1 MNKKL
6 IISLVL
12 GTLVSAITLYLAFR
26 NIPFSELIAYLGTI
40 NYLWMVPAT
49 VVILSSF
56 VLRAVRWQIILR
68 PARRVR
74 FWEAHNP
81 MMIGFMM
88 NCVLPGRVGELA
100 RPILL
105 RKQSKVPFTTG
116 LATVAAERVF
126 DLMLLISLF
135 AFVLA
140 TVPIDPGL
148 NMTFGKYQLN
158 RDTLEMIAAGMLRIC
173 ILLIVGIILV
183 TIDYTRSVIQKMI
196 LRIPSLLSFGSRS
209 VEQTIRDRLA
219 VPLVGIADNIAS
231 GFSLVRYPKSIALIG
246 LLTLIIWLLLAVS
259 YSIMAL
265 GCPRVDL
272 SYLELTAVMVVV
284 SFFIALP
291 SVPGFWGLWEA
302 GGVFAMTLFGVSG
315 KEAAGFIL
323 ANHALQM
330 LPVILV
336 GLIAAIV
343 TGVNILQVTK
353 DDNLRDSEEQ
363 GTLPK
368 PVTPGKQGELKGA
381 KLKAQS

>member
-1 MNKKL
+1 MNKKI

-12 GTLVSAITLYLAFR
+12 GTIVSAITLYLAFR
-26 NIPFSELIAYLGTI
+26 NVPFADLLAYLGTI
-40 NYLWMVPAT
+40 NYLWMIPAAL
-49 VVILSSF
+49 VIVISF
-56 VLRAVRWQIILR
+56 MLRAVRWQIILLS
-68 PARRVR
+68 AKRVR

-105 RKQSKVPFTTG
+105 RKQSMVPFTTG

-126 DLMLLISLF
+126 DLILLIALF

-140 TVPIDPGL
+140 TVPIDPEL

-158 RDTLEMIAAGMLRIC
+158 RDTLEMIATGMLRIC
-173 ILLIVGIILV
+173 LVFIIGIILV
-183 TIDYTRSVIQKMI
+183 TIDYTRSLIQKTI
-196 LRIPSLLSFGSRS
+196 LRIPQLLSFGS
-209 VEQTIRDRLA
+209 VAVKQKIHDRLA
-219 VPLVGIADNIAS
+219 VPLAGIIDNIAS

-246 LLTLIIWLLLAVS
+246 MLSLIIWLLAAFS
-259 YSIMAL
+259 YYIMAL
-265 GCPRVDL
+265 GCPGIDL
-272 SYLELTAVMVVV
+272 SYLELAAVMVIVA
-284 SFFIALP
+284 FFIALP

-302 GGVFAMTLFGVSG
+302 GGVFAMALFGVPG
-315 KEAAGFIL
+315 KEAAGFTL

-353 DDNLRDSEEQ
+353 SENLQDSMDHEPF
-363 GTLPK
+363 PK
-368 PVTPGKQGELKGA
+368 PIAQGGQDELKGA
-381 KLKAQS
+381 KL

>member
-12 GTLVSAITLYLAFR
+12 GTIVSAITLYLAFR
-26 NIPFSELIAYLGTI
+26 NVPFAELIAYLGTI
-40 NYLWMVPAT
+40 NYLWMIPAT
-49 VVILSSF
+49 LVILISF
-56 VLRAVRWQIILR
+56 MLRAVRWQLILR
-68 PARRVR
+68 SARRVR
-74 FWEAHNP
+74 FWEVHNP

-105 RKQSKVPFTTG
+105 RKQSKVPFTTS

-126 DLMLLISLF
+126 DLILLIALF

-140 TVPIDPGL
+140 TVPIDVEL
-148 NMTFGKYQLN
+148 NMSFGKYQLN
-158 RDTLEMIAAGMLRIC
+158 RETLETIAAGMLRIC
-173 ILLIVGIILV
+173 IVLIVGIILV
-183 TIDYTRSVIQKMI
+183 TIDYTRSLIQKTI
-196 LRIPSLLSFGSRS
+196 LRIPQLMSFGSAA
-209 VEQTIRDRLA
+209 VKQKIHDRLA
-219 VPLVGIADNIAS
+219 VPLVTITDNIAS

-246 LLTLIIWLLLAVS
+246 MLSLIIWLLLAFS
-259 YSIMAL
+259 YFLMAL
-265 GCPRVDL
+265 GCPGVDL
-272 SYLELTAVMVVV
+272 SYLELTAVMVIVA
-284 SFFIALP
+284 FFIALP

-302 GGVFAMTLFGVSG
+302 GGVFAMALFGVPG
-315 KEAAGFIL
+315 KEAAGFTL

-353 DDNLRDSEEQ
+353 DDKLRDLDEQ
-363 GTLPK
+363 GALSKT
-368 PVTPGKQGELKGA
+368 VAPGNQGELKGA
-381 KLKAQS
+381 S